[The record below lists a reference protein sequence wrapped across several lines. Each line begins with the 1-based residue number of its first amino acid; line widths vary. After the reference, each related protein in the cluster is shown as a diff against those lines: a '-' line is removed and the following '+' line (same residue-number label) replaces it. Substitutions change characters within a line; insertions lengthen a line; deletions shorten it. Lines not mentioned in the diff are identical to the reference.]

1 MSDALTLP
9 GDLTPDEAR
18 LALRLD
24 AEAHSDA
31 MRKAAIA
38 IGVRRAILRL
48 AAQGYGIGAAIAL
61 AADDGPWGVS
71 PGTAKDIWY
80 QRRGWE
86 ID

>member
-1 MSDALTLP
+1 MSAALLP
-9 GDLTPDEAR
+9 DDLTAEEAR

-31 MRKAAIA
+31 MRRAATA
-38 IGVRRAILRL
+38 IGVRREILRL
-48 AAQGYGIGAAIAL
+48 AAEGHGIGAAIAL

-71 PGTAKDIWY
+71 AGTAKDIWY

-86 ID
+86 LG